1 MARVGRRPTDARTAL
16 VELET
21 TPLHAKDPPVV
32 ESPPRSHDG
41 AEWSLRDLAL
51 NVAVAVSYAAVGHAS
66 LAAATE
72 HRAISSLWMP
82 SGIAL
87 FALVRFGPR
96 LWPGVA
102 IAAFLLNKSVGIP
115 LVGALVIAGG
125 DALEAVIGAHLVMR
139 VWSTPTGPRNLRDV
153 VALAVLAGALATAV
167 AATIGVGTLVL
178 SHATTLTTAPA
189 LWLVRWTGDAVGVLV
204 LSPLLF
210 AWSHPEE
217 PAPPHRTRPLEVLL
231 VFGGLAGIT
240 DVLFAQWGMLSF
252 AVFPLVGWIALRLGL
267 RGASTAV
274 LVVAL
279 VASLRTLAGDGP
291 FTTWSPTA
299 NLFALQLFLVL
310 LAMMSLS
317 FAALQLEARVSEARV
332 RKSEALYRMLAQ
344 HLPDG
349 CVVLFD
355 DALRLLLVEGPAVA
369 GAGFVKKEVEGRTL
383 DEILDPVPA
392 AALVRPLRDAL
403 GGRDREFEFG
413 YRDKTYLVRT
423 LPLPE
428 QPAAGAGAR
437 AMALA
442 LDVTARDAA
451 QREVA
456 ESRARLE
463 RLSRL
468 LLTAQENERRR
479 IAREVHDELG
489 QALTAVKIG
498 LSASLQR
505 AQRRGSLDSER
516 HVRTAAA
523 TVDQAIESVQRIILA
538 LRPGVLDNLG
548 PIAAI
553 EHAVQQFSER
563 SGIAVSLDLPPE
575 PLMLDPDHATA
586 LYRTVQEAL
595 TNVLRHAEA
604 RTVSVSLQLDG
615 DTLWLRIADDGRGID
630 DDQLRN
636 PRSMGILG
644 MRERA
649 AACGGSLVLSRPP
662 DGGTVVSMTMPRFPV
677 ESTRHSA

>member
-1 MARVGRRPTDARTAL
+1 
-16 VELET
+16 
-21 TPLHAKDPPVV
+21 VV
-32 ESPPRSHDG
+32 DSPPRPSDG
-41 AEWSLRDLAL
+41 AAWSLRDLAL
-51 NVAVAVSYAAVGHAS
+51 NVAVAISYAAVGHAS

-87 FALVRFGPR
+87 FAVIRFGPR

-102 IAAFLLNKSVGIP
+102 LAAFLLNKSVGIP
-115 LVGALVIAGG
+115 LVGALAIAGG
-125 DALEAVIGAHLVMR
+125 DALEAVIGAHLVLR
-139 VWSTPTGPRNLRDV
+139 VWSTRAGPRCLRDV
-153 VALAVLAGALATAV
+153 VALAVLAGAISTAV

-178 SHATTLTTAPA
+178 AQATTLASAPA

-217 PAPPHRTRPLEVLL
+217 PTLPRRSRPFEVVL

-240 DVLFAQWGMLSF
+240 DVLFAQWAMLTF

-310 LAMMSLS
+310 LAMKSLS
-317 FAALQLEARVSEARV
+317 FAALQLEARASEERV

-344 HLPDG
+344 HLPEG
-349 CVVLFD
+349 CVALFD
-355 DALRLLLVEGPAVA
+355 DALRLLLAEGPAVA
-369 GAGFVKKEVEGRTL
+369 AAGFVKADIEGRAL
-383 DEILDPVPA
+383 DDIFDPAHA
-392 AALVRPLRDAL
+392 AALQEPLRDAL
-403 GGRDREFEFG
+403 RGRDMEFEFS
-413 YRDKTYLVRT
+413 YRERTYLVRA
-423 LPLPE
+423 LPLPG
-428 QPAAGAGAR
+428 QPSAGASV
-437 AMALA
+437 MALA
-442 LDVTARDAA
+442 LDVTARDTA

-498 LSASLQR
+498 LATSLQR

-538 LRPGVLDNLG
+538 LRPGVLDSLG

-563 SGIAVSLDLPPE
+563 SGIAVTMELPPE
-575 PLMLDPDHATA
+575 PLLLDAEHATA

-595 TNVLRHAEA
+595 TNVLRHAHA
-604 RTVSVSLQLDG
+604 RAVSVSLRLDA
-615 DTLWLRIADDGRGID
+615 DLLRLRIADDGRGIG
-630 DDQLRN
+630 DDQMRN

-649 AACGGSLVLSRPP
+649 AACGGSFHLSRPP
-662 DGGTVVSMTMPRFPV
+662 GGGTVVSMTIPRHPT
-677 ESTRHSA
+677 ESVRHSA

>member
-1 MARVGRRPTDARTAL
+1 MDL
-16 VELET
+16 VNNRS
-21 TPLHAKDPPVV
+21 TPFDAKDFVV
-32 ESPPRSHDG
+32 DLPPRARDS
-41 AEWSLRDLAL
+41 AAWSLRDLAL
-51 NVAVAVSYAAVGHAS
+51 NAAVAVSYAVVGNAS

-102 IAAFLLNKSVGIP
+102 LASFLFNQSVGIP
-115 LVGALVIAGG
+115 VACSLAIAAG
-125 DALEAVIGAHLVMR
+125 DALEAVLGAHLVLR
-139 VWSTPTGPRNLRDV
+139 VWTTREGPRSLRDV
-153 VALAVLAGALATAV
+153 LALAVFAGVLSTAV

-178 SHATTLTTAPA
+178 SEATTLHTAPA

-210 AWSHPEE
+210 AWSQPEE
-217 PAPPHRTRPLEVLL
+217 HEPSPRSRRFEVVLAF
-231 VFGGLAGIT
+231 VGLAIMT
-240 DVLFAQWGMLSF
+240 DLLFAKWGMLSF
-252 AVFPLVGWIALRLGL
+252 AIFPLVGWIALRLGL

-274 LVVAL
+274 LVVTL
-279 VASLRTLAGDGP
+279 VASLRTLAGYGP
-291 FTTWSPTA
+291 FTALSPTG

-310 LAMMSLS
+310 IALMSLS
-317 FAALQLEARVSEARV
+317 FAALQHEARASAERL

-383 DEILDPVPA
+383 DQIFDPAHA
-392 AALVRPLRDAL
+392 AALAAPFRDAL
-403 GGRDREFEFG
+403 RGRDLEFEFT
-413 YRDKTYLVRT
+413 YRDKTYLVRA
-423 LPLPE
+423 LPLSE
-428 QPAAGAGAR
+428 RPAAGAS

-498 LSASLQR
+498 LATSLQR
-505 AQRRGSLDSER
+505 ALRRGSLDSER

-563 SGIAVSLDLPPE
+563 SGIAVSLELPPE
-575 PLMLDPDHATA
+575 PLRLDPDHATA

-595 TNVLRHAEA
+595 TNVMRHANA
-604 RTVSVSLQLDG
+604 RAVSVSLRLDG
-615 DTLWLRIADDGRGID
+615 DHLLLRIADDGRGIGD
-630 DDQLRN
+630 DELRN

-649 AACGGSLVLSRPP
+649 AACGGRLELSRPP
-662 DGGTVVSMTMPRFPV
+662 GGGTVVSMTMPSHPV
-677 ESTRHSA
+677 EITRHSA

>member
-1 MARVGRRPTDARTAL
+1 M
-16 VELET
+16 
-21 TPLHAKDPPVV
+21 
-32 ESPPRSHDG
+32 
-41 AEWSLRDLAL
+41 WSLRDLAL

-102 IAAFLLNKSVGIP
+102 IAAFLLNNSVGIP
-115 LVGALVIAGG
+115 VAGSLAIAAG
-125 DALEAVIGAHLVMR
+125 DALEAVLGAHLVLR
-139 VWSTPTGPRNLRDV
+139 IWTTRAGPRSLRDV
-153 VALAVLAGALATAV
+153 LALALLAGVLSTAV

-178 SHATTLTTAPA
+178 SEATTLHTAPA

-217 PAPPHRTRPLEVLL
+217 PAPPHRWRRLEVVLAF
-231 VFGGLAGIT
+231 VGLAVIT

-274 LVVAL
+274 LVVTL
-279 VASLRTLAGDGP
+279 VASLRTLAGYGP
-291 FTTWSPTA
+291 FTTWSPTG

-310 LAMMSLS
+310 IAMMSLS
-317 FAALQLEARVSEARV
+317 FAALQHEARASAERV

-369 GAGFVKKEVEGRTL
+369 GAGFVKQDVEGRTL
-383 DEILDPVPA
+383 GEIFDSEHA
-392 AALVRPLRDAL
+392 AALVGPFRDAL
-403 GGRDREFEFG
+403 RGRDREFEFS
-413 YRDKTYLVRT
+413 YRDKTYLVRA
-423 LPLPE
+423 LPLAE
-428 QPAAGAGAR
+428 RPAAGSGAS

-498 LSASLQR
+498 LATSLQR
-505 AQRRGSLDSER
+505 ALRRGSLDSER

-563 SGIAVSLDLPPE
+563 SGIAVSLELPPE
-575 PLMLDPDHATA
+575 PLRLDPDHATA

-595 TNVLRHAEA
+595 TNVMRHAAA
-604 RTVSVSLQLDG
+604 RTVSVSLRLDG
-615 DTLWLRIADDGRGID
+615 DDLLLRIADDGRGIGD
-630 DDQLRN
+630 EQLRN

-649 AACGGSLVLSRPP
+649 AACGGRLELSRPP
-662 DGGTVVSMTMPRFPV
+662 GGGTVVSMTMPSHPV
-677 ESTRHSA
+677 AITRHSA

>member
-1 MARVGRRPTDARTAL
+1 M
-16 VELET
+16 
-21 TPLHAKDPPVV
+21 
-32 ESPPRSHDG
+32 
-41 AEWSLRDLAL
+41 AL
-51 NVAVAVSYAAVGHAS
+51 NAAVAAIYTAVGQVS

-82 SGIAL
+82 AGVAL

-102 IAAFLLNKSVGIP
+102 LGAFLLNKSVGIP
-115 LVGALVIAGG
+115 VAGALAIAGG
-125 DALEAVIGAHLVMR
+125 DALEAVIGAHLVLR
-139 VWSTPTGPRNLRDV
+139 VWTTRTGPRNLRDV
-153 VALAVLAGALATAV
+153 AALAVLAGAVSTAV

-178 SHATTLTTAPA
+178 IHATTLATAPA
-189 LWLVRWTGDAVGVLV
+189 LWLVWWTGDAVGVLV
-204 LSPLLF
+204 MSPFLF
-210 AWSHPEE
+210 AWSHREE
-217 PAPPHRTRPLEVLL
+217 PAQQYRSRRIEVVLAF
-231 VFGGLAGIT
+231 VGLAVTT
-240 DVLFAQWGMLSF
+240 DVLFARWGMLSF
-252 AVFPLVGWIALRLGL
+252 AVFPLVGWIALRLRL

-274 LVVAL
+274 IIVTL
-279 VASLRTLAGDGP
+279 VASLRTLAGYGP
-291 FTTWSPTA
+291 FTTLSPTG

-310 LAMMSLS
+310 LAIKSLS
-317 FAALQLEARVSEARV
+317 FAALQYEARASAERV
-332 RKSEALYRMLAQ
+332 RQSEALYRMLAQ

-369 GAGFVKKEVEGRTL
+369 AAGFVKEEVEGCTL
-383 DEILDPVPA
+383 DEIFDPAHA
-392 AALVRPLRDAL
+392 AALVQPFGEALRGHEL
-403 GGRDREFEFG
+403 EFEFG
-413 YRDKTYLVRT
+413 YREKTYLVRV
-423 LPLPE
+423 LPLAE
-428 QPAAGAGAR
+428 RPAGGAS

-442 LDVTARDAA
+442 LDVTARAAA
-451 QREVA
+451 QRELA

-498 LSASLQR
+498 LATSLQR
-505 AQRRGSLDSER
+505 AQHRGSLDSER

-563 SGIAVSLDLPPE
+563 SGIAVSLELLPE
-575 PLMLDPDHATA
+575 PLQINAEHATA

-595 TNVLRHAEA
+595 TNVLRHADA
-604 RTVSVSLQLDG
+604 RTVTVSLRADAQDLH
-615 DTLWLRIADDGRGID
+615 LHIADDGRGIG

-649 AACGGSLVLSRPP
+649 AACGGSLNLSRAPG
-662 DGGTVVSMTMPRFPV
+662 GGTVVSMSMPRHPAT
-677 ESTRHSA
+677 STRHSL

>member
-1 MARVGRRPTDARTAL
+1 MVD
-16 VELET
+16 
-21 TPLHAKDPPVV
+21 
-32 ESPPRSHDG
+32 SPPRPRDG
-41 AEWSLRDLAL
+41 AAWSLRDLAL
-51 NVAVAVSYAAVGHAS
+51 NAAVAVTYAAVGHAS

-102 IAAFLLNKSVGIP
+102 IAAFVLNRSVGIP
-115 LVGALVIAGG
+115 LLGALAIAGG

-139 VWSTPTGPRNLRDV
+139 VWSTPAGPRRLRDV
-153 VALAVLAGALATAV
+153 VALAVLAGAVSTAV

-178 SHATTLTTAPA
+178 AEATTLATAPA

-217 PAPPHRTRPLEVLL
+217 PAPPRGVRPFEVLL
-231 VFGGLAGIT
+231 VFGGLAVIT
-240 DVLFAQWGMLSF
+240 DVLFARWGMLTF
-252 AVFPLVGWIALRLGL
+252 AVFPLVGWIALRLGF

-274 LVVAL
+274 LVVSL

-310 LAMMSLS
+310 LAMKSLS
-317 FAALQLEARVSEARV
+317 FAALQLEARASEARV
-332 RKSEALYRMLAQ
+332 RESEALYRMLAQ

-349 CVVLFD
+349 CVALFD
-355 DALRLLLVEGPAVA
+355 DALRLQLVEGPAVA
-369 GAGFVKKEVEGRTL
+369 DAGFVKKEVEGRTL
-383 DEILDPVPA
+383 DEIFDTEHA
-392 AALVRPLRDAL
+392 AALARPFREALR
-403 GGRDREFEFG
+403 GRDLEFEFR
-413 YRDKTYLVRT
+413 YRDKAYLVRA

-428 QPAAGAGAR
+428 QPAGGAR

-463 RLSRL
+463 RLSHL
-468 LLTAQENERRR
+468 LLSAQENERRR

-498 LSASLQR
+498 LSTSLLR

-538 LRPGVLDNLG
+538 LRPGVLDSLG

-563 SGIAVSLDLPPE
+563 SGIAVSLELPPE
-575 PLMLDPDHATA
+575 PLLLDTDHATA

-595 TNVLRHAEA
+595 TNVLRHADA
-604 RTVSVSLQLDG
+604 RTVSVSLRVEADILR
-615 DTLWLRIADDGRGID
+615 LRIADDGRGIG

-649 AACGGSLVLSRPP
+649 AACGGFLDLSRNPG
-662 DGGTVVSMTMPRFPV
+662 GGTVVSMTMPRFPV
-677 ESTRHSA
+677 EPTRHTA

>member
-1 MARVGRRPTDARTAL
+1 MVDT
-16 VELET
+16 
-21 TPLHAKDPPVV
+21 
-32 ESPPRSHDG
+32 PPRAHG
-41 AEWSLRDLAL
+41 TAAAWSLRDLAL
-51 NVAVAVSYAAVGHAS
+51 NAAVAVSYAAVGHAS

-102 IAAFLLNKSVGIP
+102 LAAFLLNTSVGIP
-115 LVGALVIAGG
+115 VAGALAIAAG
-125 DALEAVIGAHLVMR
+125 DALEAVIGAHLVLK
-139 VWSTPTGPRNLRDV
+139 VWTTRAGPRSLRDV
-153 VALAVLAGALATAV
+153 VALAVLAGALSTAV
-167 AATIGVGTLVL
+167 AATIGVGTLVVF
-178 SHATTLTTAPA
+178 HATTMATAPA

-204 LSPLLF
+204 LAPLLF
-210 AWSHPEE
+210 AWSHPEV
-217 PAPPHRTRPLEVLL
+217 PAPQSRSRLEVVLAF
-231 VFGGLAGIT
+231 VGLAVIT

-274 LVVAL
+274 LVVTL
-279 VASLRTLAGDGP
+279 VASLRTLAGYGP
-291 FTTWSPTA
+291 FTTLSPTG

-310 LAMMSLS
+310 LAIKSQS
-317 FAALQLEARVSEARV
+317 FAALQHEARFSTERV
-332 RKSEALYRMLAQ
+332 RQSEALYRMLAQ

-369 GAGFVKKEVEGRTL
+369 AAGFVKEEVEGRTL
-383 DEILDPVPA
+383 DAIFDPAHA
-392 AALVRPLRDAL
+392 AALVLPFREALR
-403 GGRDREFEFG
+403 GRELEFEFS
-413 YRDKTYLVRT
+413 YRDKTYLVRA
-423 LPLPE
+423 LPLAE
-428 QPAAGAGAR
+428 RPAGGAR

-498 LSASLQR
+498 LATSLQR
-505 AQRRGSLDSER
+505 ALRRGSLDSER

-563 SGIAVSLDLPPE
+563 SGIAVALELPPE
-575 PLMLDPDHATA
+575 PLPLDADHATA

-595 TNVLRHAEA
+595 TNVLRHANA
-604 RTVSVSLQLDG
+604 RTVSVSLRLDG
-615 DTLWLRIADDGRGID
+615 DDLLLRIADDGRGIG

-649 AACGGSLVLSRPP
+649 AACGGRLDLARPP
-662 DGGTVVSMTMPRFPV
+662 GGGTVVSMTMPRFPV
-677 ESTRHSA
+677 TSTRHSA

>member
-1 MARVGRRPTDARTAL
+1 
-16 VELET
+16 
-21 TPLHAKDPPVV
+21 VV
-32 ESPPRSHDG
+32 DSPPRPRAD
-41 AEWSLRDLAL
+41 AAWSLRDLAL
-51 NVAVAVSYAAVGHAS
+51 NAAVAVSYAAFGYAS
-66 LAAATE
+66 LTAATE

-87 FALVRFGPR
+87 FALVRFGLR

-102 IAAFLLNKSVGIP
+102 LAAFLLNWSVGIP
-115 LVGALVIAGG
+115 MVGAVAIAGG
-125 DALEAVIGAHLVMR
+125 DALEAVIGAHLVVR
-139 VWSTPTGPRNLRDV
+139 VWSTRAGPRSLRDV
-153 VALAVLAGALATAV
+153 VALAVLAGALSTAV

-178 SHATTLTTAPA
+178 AKATTLATAPA

-217 PAPPHRTRPLEVLL
+217 PAPPRGSRPLEVLL
-231 VFGGLAGIT
+231 VFGGLAVIT
-240 DVLFAQWGMLSF
+240 DVLFARWGMLTF
-252 AVFPLVGWIALRLGL
+252 AVFPLVGWIALRLGF

-310 LAMMSLS
+310 LAMKSLS
-317 FAALQLEARVSEARV
+317 FAALQLEARASEVRV

-369 GAGFVKKEVEGRTL
+369 DAGFVKEEVEGRTL
-383 DEILDPVPA
+383 DEIFDPEHA
-392 AALVRPLRDAL
+392 AALVRPFGEALR
-403 GGRDREFEFG
+403 GRDLEFEFG
-413 YRDKTYLVRT
+413 YRDKTYLVRA
-423 LPLPE
+423 LPLAG
-428 QPAAGAGAR
+428 QPSAGAR
-437 AMALA
+437 VMALA
-442 LDVTARDAA
+442 LDVTAREAA

-498 LSASLQR
+498 LAASLQR

-538 LRPGVLDNLG
+538 LRPGVLDSLG

-563 SGIAVSLDLPPE
+563 SGIAVTLELPPE
-575 PLMLDPDHATA
+575 PLPLDAEHATA

-595 TNVLRHAEA
+595 TNVLRHAHA
-604 RTVSVSLQLDG
+604 RAVSVSLRVDADVLR
-615 DTLWLRIADDGRGID
+615 LRIADDGRGIG
-630 DDQLRN
+630 DDQMRN

-649 AACGGSLVLSRPP
+649 AACGGSLHLSRPP
-662 DGGTVVSMTMPRFPV
+662 GGGTVVAMTIPRHPT
-677 ESTRHSA
+677 ESARHSA

>member
-1 MARVGRRPTDARTAL
+1 MVETPPTTHGTA
-16 VELET
+16 
-21 TPLHAKDPPVV
+21 A
-32 ESPPRSHDG
+32 
-41 AEWSLRDLAL
+41 AWSLRDLAL
-51 NVAVAVSYAAVGHAS
+51 NAAVAVSYAAVGHVS
-66 LAAATE
+66 LTAATE

-102 IAAFLLNKSVGIP
+102 LAAFLLNQSVGIP
-115 LVGALVIAGG
+115 LAGALAIAAG
-125 DALEAVIGAHLVMR
+125 DALEAVIGAHLVLR
-139 VWSTPTGPRNLRDV
+139 VWATTAGPCRLRDV
-153 VALAVLAGALATAV
+153 VAFAGLAGAVSTAV

-178 SHATTLTTAPA
+178 ADATTMATAPA

-210 AWSHPEE
+210 AWSYPEE
-217 PAPPHRTRPLEVLL
+217 PAPRRRTHPLEIVLAF
-231 VFGGLAGIT
+231 VGLAVIT

-274 LVVAL
+274 LVVTL
-279 VASLRTLAGDGP
+279 VASLRTLSGYGP
-291 FTTWSPTA
+291 FTSLSPTG
-299 NLFALQLFLVL
+299 NLFALQLFLAL
-310 LAMMSLS
+310 LAVMSLS
-317 FAALQLEARVSEARV
+317 FAALQSEARTSEARV

-355 DALRLLLVEGPAVA
+355 DASRVLLVEGPAVA
-369 GAGFVKKEVEGRTL
+369 AAGFVKEDVEGHTL
-383 DEILDPVPA
+383 AEIFDPA
-392 AALVRPLRDAL
+392 HADALVRSLRDAL
-403 GGRDREFEFG
+403 RGGGMEFEFHFNA
-413 YRDKTYLVRT
+413 RTYLVRA
-423 LPLPE
+423 LPLTE
-428 QPAAGAGAR
+428 ETAADAR
-437 AMALA
+437 VMALA

-498 LSASLQR
+498 LATSLQR

-523 TVDQAIESVQRIILA
+523 TVDHAIESVQRIILA

-563 SGIAVSLDLPPE
+563 SGIAVSLELPPE
-575 PLMLDPDHATA
+575 PLRLDADHATA

-604 RTVSVSLQLDG
+604 RSVSVSLRLEADI
-615 DTLWLRIADDGRGID
+615 LRLRIADDGRGIG

-649 AACGGSLVLSRPP
+649 AACGGSLHLSRPP
-662 DGGTVVSMTMPRFPV
+662 GGGTVVSMTMPCHPAG
-677 ESTRHSA
+677 STRYSA